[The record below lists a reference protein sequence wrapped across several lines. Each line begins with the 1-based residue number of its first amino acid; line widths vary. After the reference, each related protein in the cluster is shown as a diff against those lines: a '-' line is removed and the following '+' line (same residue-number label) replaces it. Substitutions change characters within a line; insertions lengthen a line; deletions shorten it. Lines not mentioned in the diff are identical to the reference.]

1 MFSNTYKSVYTYTQR
16 HSTHAVAF
24 VVGVC
29 VGGAMFWNVFPR
41 HIAEAPTLGLPTTQS
56 VATSSAQFARS
67 APVRLRA
74 PSIGLDTFF
83 EAPLR
88 LNPDK
93 TVEVPDSF
101 EKVGWYE
108 YGATPGEVGPATI
121 LGHVDSYKGPAV
133 FYNLRTLSVGDE
145 VSVERAD
152 GTTAVFVV
160 EKTETYD
167 QDVFPAEKVYGPT
180 DYPALR
186 LVTCSGKYDKKS
198 QKYSHNLVVYARLK
212 E

>member
-1 MFSNTYKSVYTYTQR
+1 MFSNYTRTQDYIQR
-16 HSTHAVAF
+16 HAPHAVAF
-24 VVGVC
+24 VLGVLI
-29 VGGAMFWNVFPR
+29 GASLLWHVFPR
-41 HIAEAPTLGLPTTQS
+41 STVHAPAQLEQEQVVSQS
-56 VATSSAQFARS
+56 TNDFARS
-67 APVRLRA
+67 APVRLIA
-74 PSIGLDTFF
+74 PSITLDASF

-93 TVEVPDSF
+93 TVEVPESY

-121 LGHVDSYKGPAV
+121 LGHIDSYKGPAV
-133 FYNLRTLSVGDE
+133 FYNLRKLSVGDE